1 MNECVTVSWNLN
13 TKHSMAGFVWQ
24 TCVWSH
30 SVPNLMKFVN
40 RVSYAQVNEAQ
51 HCQVAMDL
59 VQLFLSHKANSN

>member
-1 MNECVTVSWNLN
+1 
-13 TKHSMAGFVWQ
+13 MAGLVWQ

-59 VQLFLSHKANSN
+59 VRLFLSHKANSN